1 MASSM
6 TATLLGFEPFVGT
19 APVELRDRRSESE
32 IQAVIMAAYRQVFGN
47 EYIMQSERITSAES
61 LLRQGDISVR
71 DFVRALAQSDLYQ
84 KKFFGSAPQVRFIEL
99 NFKHLLGRAPA
110 NEAEITYHV
119 DLFIDRGYQAEI
131 NSYIDSPEY
140 QDSFGDAIVPYY
152 RGFATQRG
160 QTTLGFNRMF
170 KLYRGFANSDK
181 AQGNNKLGA
190 LTEELP
196 ANLASPLRT
205 VNNSSA
211 MAGTL
216 KGERGQL
223 FRVRYIQPVSGRG
236 RLIRRSINESVVSY
250 EQLNFTLQR
259 LNKSGSRIVEISCA

>member
-6 TATLLGFEPFVGT
+6 TATQLGFEPFVGN
-19 APVELRDRRSESE
+19 APVELRDRSSDDL
-32 IQAVIMAAYRQVFGN
+32 QAVIMAAYRQVFGN
-47 EYIMQSERITSAES
+47 EYIMESERITTAES

-71 DFVRALAQSDLYQ
+71 DFIRALAQSELYRT
-84 KKFFGSAPQVRFIEL
+84 KFFASTPQVRFIEL

-110 NEAEITYHV
+110 DEAEISYHV

-131 NSYIDSPEY
+131 DSYIDAPEY
-140 QDSFGDAIVPYY
+140 QDSFGEAIVPYY

-181 AQGNNKLGA
+181 AQGNNKSGA
-190 LTEELP
+190 LTEELAP
-196 ANLASPLRT
+196 NLSTPLRT
-205 VNNSSA
+205 VTNSNA
-211 MAGTL
+211 LAGTL

-259 LNKSGSRIVEISCA
+259 LNKNGSRIVEISCA